1 MTQSKNTQAKAE
13 QITRALLRVKGY
25 LDDNEQPTPKAKNSI
40 KLMGG
45 RLLLT
50 PKGKKELQRWIDED
64 NGLLALLGRLDLS
77 QSTKELTNEIIKFG
91 IWKN

>member
-25 LDDNEQPTPKAKNSI
+25 LDDNHQPTPKAKNFI

-45 RLLLT
+45 KLLLT
-50 PKGKKELQRWIDED
+50 PKGKKELQQWIDED